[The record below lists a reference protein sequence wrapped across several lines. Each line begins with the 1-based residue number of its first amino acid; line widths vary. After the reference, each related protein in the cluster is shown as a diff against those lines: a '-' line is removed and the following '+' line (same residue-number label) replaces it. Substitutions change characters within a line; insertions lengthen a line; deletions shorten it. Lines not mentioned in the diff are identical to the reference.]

1 MCDTVRYNTGR
12 CVAGNFAGSWQWDRM
27 ANELLERSDE
37 KQTVIAALSA
47 LAGLFL
53 CCIALNT
60 FVDPDIW
67 HEMALFREALAL
79 GYLPLADQFAYT
91 PTVYPSVHHE
101 WGTGASSLSGFGR
114 AFFGD
119 PW

>member
-1 MCDTVRYNTGR
+1 
-12 CVAGNFAGSWQWDRM
+12 M